1 MTLIEI
7 LLALSIAILVV
18 AVVLSM
24 YQTVSATASGQS
36 RRNNSAEMVS
46 SIRALL
52 TRDFS
57 TVVVPAEDKLCMFT
71 LGPDESGFSKIAFAR
86 ARADEGA
93 TDARWFTI
101 EQVSYQI
108 IENTSATNSL
118 VRVRRPILGP
128 GAREPAETNLIAAGV
143 SGFHIRAYDGADWY
157 ETWPQ
162 QESQASPQAVSVVFD
177 FQAGREQKHI
187 ATEIMIPVGN
197 PFFSSFKRSGASD
210 Q

>member
-1 MTLIEI
+1 MTLIET

-18 AVVLSM
+18 AVVLST

-57 TVVVPAEDKLCMFT
+57 TVVVPAEDKLCAFT
-71 LGPDESGFSKIAFAR
+71 LGSDESGFSKIAFAR

-93 TDARWFTI
+93 TDPRWFTI

-108 IENTSATNSL
+108 IENAL
-118 VRVRRPILGP
+118 ARVHRPILGP
-128 GAREPAETNLIAAGV
+128 GALEPAKTNVIAAGV

-162 QESQASPQAVSVVFD
+162 QESPGSPQAVSVVFD

-187 ATEIMIPVGN
+187 AMEIMIPVGN
-197 PFFSSFKRSGASD
+197 PFFSSFKRSGTTTPSP
-210 Q
+210 